1 MDIITEASITDICK
15 NHYRYLMNLSSV
27 VGVGCGYKSVNGI
40 DTGQPSIHVLVENK
54 INNNYVD
61 ANNIIPKSYM
71 GIKTDVIEIGKPIFR
86 NLNDLSKRIR
96 PLQGG
101 YSISPGG
108 QRFFTGTL
116 GCVVTKKSGKER
128 LYFVLSNS
136 HILSGENT
144 LKVGTK
150 IIQPAALDGGDIVKD
165 KIGLLSKSIPIK
177 FESKISSPVNYMDAA
192 IAKLDDK
199 SLASNLIALSGEVKG
214 VLKPSLRLRVK
225 KTGAT
230 TGLTKGRIQTVNATI
245 EVDTDGDGKK
255 IALYK
260 NQIISDI
267 KNDGGDSGAL
277 VLDLFNNA
285 VGLLFGGTDKSC
297 IFTDI
302 KTVLKAF
309 SVEIYIN

>member
-1 MDIITEASITDICK
+1 MDLATETLISSVCR
-15 NHYRYLMNLSSV
+15 NHYRFLMNLSNV
-27 VGVGCGYKSVNGI
+27 VGVGCGYKFINGK
-40 DTGQPSIHVLVENK
+40 DSGQPCIHVLVERKLNS
-54 INNNYVD
+54 NYVGY
-61 ANNIIPKSYM
+61 NNRIPKTYM
-71 GIKTDVIEIGKPIFR
+71 GLNTDIVEIGKPVFR
-86 NLNDLSKRIR
+86 NLNKRIR
-96 PLQGG
+96 PVQGG

-214 VLKPSLRLRVK
+214 ILKPSLRLRVK

-309 SVEIYIN
+309 SVEIYINQKP